1 MTLSHKT
8 TLKSHFGYFEML
20 IILRIAAPADY
31 FGILIKTVV
40 NKLLK
45 LWLFEVAKHYG
56 IHFEKMTLKEFV
68 I

>member
-1 MTLSHKT
+1 
-8 TLKSHFGYFEML
+8 ML